1 VAIVL
6 IVDDDTTGLEIR
18 KLIFEHAG
26 HRVIAAADPAAA
38 LAHCG
43 FSPDTAPE
51 TAILDL
57 RLPDAAAGLALI
69 RELRRVYPALR
80 LIVLCGYAADLDGRP
95 ERALVDEILSKPV
108 HPERLL
114 SAVTIKAS

>member
-1 VAIVL
+1 M
-6 IVDDDTTGLEIR
+6 VDDDRIGLEIR

-26 HRVIAAADPAAA
+26 HRVIAASDPATA
-38 LAHCG
+38 LAQCAG
-43 FSPDTAPE
+43 ASLD

-69 RELRRVYPALR
+69 RELRRAHPALR
-80 LIVLCGYAADLDGRP
+80 LIVLCGFAADLDGCP
-95 ERALVDEILSKPV
+95 ERALVDKVLSKPV

-114 SAVTIKAS
+114 SAVTMKAS